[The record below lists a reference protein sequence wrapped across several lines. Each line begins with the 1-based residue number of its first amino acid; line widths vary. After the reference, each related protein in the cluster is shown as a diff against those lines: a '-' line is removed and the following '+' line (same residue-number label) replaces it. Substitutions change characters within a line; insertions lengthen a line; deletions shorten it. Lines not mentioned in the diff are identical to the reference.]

1 MRSFIKQLLEKET
14 DMLSLGLSF
23 IFFIVC
29 ILHVILI
36 VLGQNIEQMWMVFG
50 TLAIMLL
57 LLKAPKNILTIFV
70 IIVFGTFVAD
80 EEFLLEVAAI
90 SKGEQLSIIRG
101 SRDFEVLTVTPEKE
115 VELALTKKLK
125 DLLSRNETPENII
138 QALEVSRMELAIKED
153 LSGFEAVDKDVIK
166 TFASQEHIEESVF
179 FNIMQNKGYSV
190 DNIADTFEK
199 LGAAEYLSNNP
210 DNVDEAQ
217 LTAQGKAL
225 AKALGVTGV

>member
-1 MRSFIKQLLEKET
+1 
-14 DMLSLGLSF
+14 
-23 IFFIVC
+23 
-29 ILHVILI
+29 
-36 VLGQNIEQMWMVFG
+36 
-50 TLAIMLL
+50 
-57 LLKAPKNILTIFV
+57 
-70 IIVFGTFVAD
+70 VAD
-80 EEFLLEVAAI
+80 EEFLIEVAAI

-125 DLLSRNETPENII
+125 DLLSRNEAPENII
-138 QALEVSRMELAIKED
+138 QALEMSRMELTIKED

-166 TFASQEHIEESVF
+166 TFVSQEHIEESVF